1 MNPEL
6 QNQVSGTH
14 FQRQFILAPK
24 VVLMEA
30 HIAYDLDDFANV
42 ACVMARNLDGL
53 MNNIQGKKRSGNTTH
68 KKRKLKKEQ
77 NLHIFPKKSHLS

>member
-53 MNNIQGKKRSGNTTH
+53 MNNIQGKKDQEIQHT
-68 KKRKLKKEQ
+68 KRENSKKEQ